1 MAMLVLTDLE
11 RPATARLRSHL
22 TAALSFPGLLIAVL
36 VSVPI
41 FVCGD
46 RRGGTRI
53 LGDPDLWW
61 HLRNANLLFSQH
73 SFIVRDLYSFT
84 TLGKAWVN
92 PEWLAEV
99 PYFIAFHLFGELGIF
114 LVLLCAFELI
124 VLGTLLLSYLRSQ
137 SWQASFVATGAAL
150 FLALVNFGPR
160 TILFGWICFLV
171 EAIILELFRRGHD
184 HSGLLIPLFMIWI
197 NLHGSWI
204 IGFVFLIAFVAAGF
218 LDRSW
223 GYIEAIPWNEMQRR
237 KLLLVTMA
245 STVALLVNPY
255 GWRLIVNPFDMALH
269 QKLNIG
275 SIDEWK
281 SVNFHMANGKFLFLI
296 IATFAVLTLVRRR
309 SWVLQDVLFAL
320 MALYAGLTYVRFL
333 FLIGLVVCPIFAVD
347 LGDVF
352 RSLRPQKTRP
362 VLNAF
367 LLSALALGVYLRFP
381 TTAVLR
387 KGISESLP
395 GQAISR
401 INTFS
406 PKDRIFNYYGWGG
419 YMIWTARDHPVFI
432 DSRTD
437 IFEHH
442 GVLADYLHAI
452 SLTDTLAVLD
462 RYDIRYVF
470 LPKDDPIIYLLRN
483 TAGWRVNYQDGI
495 AVIMER
501 SAPHIRL

>member
-1 MAMLVLTDLE
+1 
-11 RPATARLRSHL
+11 
-22 TAALSFPGLLIAVL
+22 
-36 VSVPI
+36 
-41 FVCGD
+41 
-46 RRGGTRI
+46 
-53 LGDPDLWW
+53 
-61 HLRNANLLFSQH
+61 LFSQH
-73 SFIVRDLYSFT
+73 SFIFRDLYSFT
-84 TLGKAWVN
+84 TLGQTWVN

-99 PYFIAFHLFGELGIF
+99 PYFIAFRLFGELGIF

-124 VLGTLLLSYLRSQ
+124 VLGILSLSYLRSQ
-137 SWQASFVATGAAL
+137 NWQASFVATGAAL

-171 EAIILELFRRGHD
+171 EAIILELFRRGSD
-184 HSGLLIPLFMIWI
+184 HSWLLIPLFMIWI

-204 IGFVFLIAFVAAGF
+204 IGFVFLVAFVAAGF

-223 GYIEAIPWNEMQRR
+223 GYIEALPWDGMQRR
-237 KLLLVTMA
+237 KLLFVTLA
-245 STVALLVNPY
+245 STAALLLNPY
-255 GWRLIVNPFDMALH
+255 GWRLILNPFDMAFH

-296 IATFAVLTLVRRR
+296 LAILAVLTLVRRR

-333 FLIGLVVCPIFAVD
+333 FLIGLVVCPMFAID
-347 LGDVF
+347 LGNIF
-352 RSLRPQKTRP
+352 RSLRPQNTRP
-362 VLNAF
+362 VLNAC

-381 TTAVLR
+381 TTAILR

-395 GQAISR
+395 EQAISR

-406 PKDRIFNYYGWGG
+406 PKDHIFNYYGWGG

-442 GVLADYLHAI
+442 GVLADYLHAV
-452 SLTDTLAVLD
+452 SLTQTLDVFD
-462 RYDIRYVF
+462 RYEIRYVF

-483 TAGWRVNYQDGI
+483 APGWRVNYQDGT

-501 SAPHIRL
+501 SAPHIKL

>member
-1 MAMLVLTDLE
+1 
-11 RPATARLRSHL
+11 
-22 TAALSFPGLLIAVL
+22 
-36 VSVPI
+36 
-41 FVCGD
+41 
-46 RRGGTRI
+46 
-53 LGDPDLWW
+53 
-61 HLRNANLLFSQH
+61 
-73 SFIVRDLYSFT
+73 
-84 TLGKAWVN
+84 
-92 PEWLAEV
+92 
-99 PYFIAFHLFGELGIF
+99 
-114 LVLLCAFELI
+114 
-124 VLGTLLLSYLRSQ
+124 
-137 SWQASFVATGAAL
+137 
-150 FLALVNFGPR
+150 
-160 TILFGWICFLV
+160 
-171 EAIILELFRRGHD
+171 
-184 HSGLLIPLFMIWI
+184 
-197 NLHGSWI
+197 
-204 IGFVFLIAFVAAGF
+204 
-218 LDRSW
+218 
-223 GYIEAIPWNEMQRR
+223 
-237 KLLLVTMA
+237 
-245 STVALLVNPY
+245 
-255 GWRLIVNPFDMALH
+255 
-269 QKLNIG
+269 LNIG

-483 TAGWRVNYQDGI
+483 TPGWRVNYQDGI